1 MNVNT
6 KRATTGTQHGVNLV
20 ALVDWQFIKLHK
32 RQPGER
38 DIPVPAKA
46 RPGSH
51 RGGWAGTHLSHVGQA
66 VTHLSMSSIA
76 PATRFVCVIRVSVCP
91 VCPLCSEITH
101 RHTFIY
107 WYCTCTVSVII
118 SPSSSNCRKSI
129 HKQQTTLRQP
139 IECAPS
145 DGSKTMPTPL
155 VQPCQ
160 YLRRAVPSRSLAP
173 EGSGRGTTRDAI

>member
-1 MNVNT
+1 MILRLT
-6 KRATTGTQHGVNLV
+6 RWKQAGPGRGIRPRKRSLYRYCTLGLASFPDGCV
-20 ALVDWQFIKLHK
+20 
-32 RQPGER
+32 R
-38 DIPVPAKA
+38 DACEVRPCDPCVRVP
-46 RPGSH
+46 
-51 RGGWAGTHLSHVGQA
+51 
-66 VTHLSMSSIA
+66 
-76 PATRFVCVIRVSVCP
+76 VCP
-91 VCPLCSEITH
+91 VCPLCSEITVISG
-101 RHTFIY
+101 HTFTFTQALHNPCVYRLPPVSFY

-160 YLRRAVPSRSLAP
+160 LRRAVPSRSLAP
-173 EGSGRGTTRDAI
+173 

>member
-1 MNVNT
+1 MILRLT
-6 KRATTGTQHGVNLV
+6 RWKQAGPGRGIRPRKRSLYRYCTLGLASFPDGCV
-20 ALVDWQFIKLHK
+20 
-32 RQPGER
+32 R
-38 DIPVPAKA
+38 DACEV
-46 RPGSH
+46 RPCD
-51 RGGWAGTHLSHVGQA
+51 
-66 VTHLSMSSIA
+66 
-76 PATRFVCVIRVSVCP
+76 PCVRVSVCP

-145 DGSKTMPTPL
+145 DGTGSKTMPTPL

-160 YLRRAVPSRSLAP
+160 LRRAVPSRSLAP
-173 EGSGRGTTRDAI
+173 EGSGGEGRRGTTDFRLPTSDFYYLT